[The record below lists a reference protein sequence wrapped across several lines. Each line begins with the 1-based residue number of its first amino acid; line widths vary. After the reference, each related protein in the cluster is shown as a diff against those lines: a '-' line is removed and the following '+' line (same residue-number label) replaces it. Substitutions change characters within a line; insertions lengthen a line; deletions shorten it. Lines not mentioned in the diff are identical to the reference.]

1 MRRETTR
8 ADPRSIRHWNEYAV
22 VKALREGGGRRISEL
37 AAATGLTP
45 APLGQVLRSLES
57 KGWVVAGSGTPNGR
71 GRPAQTFTARV
82 PEGCVLG
89 LDLGAH
95 TVRAVRL
102 DLAGNVLGSA
112 ERPMPRDGKGLEAGG
127 TEETAR
133 AEVVAQAIA
142 DCGASADA
150 VWLSALAV
158 GGSLAEDGRV
168 LRSVAMPEWEGRH
181 PAEIFADALPGQAM
195 VVNDVR
201 AATWAEHAVGAAAG
215 HPTVLL
221 AQLGRR
227 PTLGLLFDDAP
238 WRGAHGTAGDLSLN
252 SFLPAEESMDWLAAY
267 RGRPDPIGAAVHDAL
282 AGDETVREDL
292 RAYVERIAPALALA
306 TAVVDPSVLVIG
318 GALAP
323 LAGAFLE
330 PLAAHVRAHVQRP
343 PEVVATGLDQFA
355 AARGAALLGLREID
369 AELADPTAGVLP
381 LEREVFAERRG
392 R

>member
-22 VKALREGGGRRISEL
+22 VQALREGDSQRISEL

-45 APLGQVLRSLES
+45 APLGQVLRSLEA

-71 GRPAQTFTARV
+71 GRPAQVFTARV
-82 PEGCVLG
+82 PDGCVLG

-102 DLAGNVLGSA
+102 DLAGKLLGTA
-112 ERPMPRDGKGLEAGG
+112 ERPMPRGG
-127 TEETAR
+127 DDSGSAESVR
-133 AEVVAQAIA
+133 AEAVSRVIA
-142 DCGASADA
+142 ESGAAASA

-168 LRSVAMPEWEGRH
+168 LRSVAMPQWEGRH
-181 PAEIFADALPGQAM
+181 PAEVFAGVLPGQAM

-215 HPTVLL
+215 HATVLL

-252 SFLPAEESMDWLAAY
+252 SFLPAEESMDWLRAY
-267 RGRPDPIGAAVHDAL
+267 RDRPDPIGAAVHDAL
-282 AGDETVREDL
+282 AGDERVREDV
-292 RAYVERIAPALALA
+292 RHHVERIAPALALA

-330 PLAAHVRAHVQRP
+330 PLAAHVRAHLQRP

-381 LEREVFAERRG
+381 LEREVFAQRRG